1 MRGKRLA
8 GCRRNAL
15 LENIATLEADMIK
28 VKQNRRVGKGQ
39 TK

>member
-15 LENIATLEADMIK
+15 LESIATLEADMIK
-28 VKQNRRVGKGQ
+28 VKQNRCVGKGQ